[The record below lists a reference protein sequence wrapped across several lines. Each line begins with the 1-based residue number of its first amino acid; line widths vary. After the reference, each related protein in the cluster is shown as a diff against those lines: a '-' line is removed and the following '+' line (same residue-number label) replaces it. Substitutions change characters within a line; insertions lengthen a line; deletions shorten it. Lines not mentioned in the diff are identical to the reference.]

1 MVALD
6 TNIAIEILRGQTRP
20 LTDAG
25 LQLADCTLPVTVA
38 GELLFGARNSGRVEK
53 NLLWYRDFI
62 QTLPSLV
69 LDGIAAEH
77 YAEIRLALTHQ
88 GRLIPANDMWIAAI
102 CRANDVPLLTFD
114 KHFGYVPGLQLLVP

>member
-6 TNIAIEILRGQTRP
+6 TNIAIAILRGQAQL
-20 LTDAG
+20 LTDHN
-25 LQLADCTLPVTVA
+25 LQLSNCALPITVA

-62 QTLPSLV
+62 QTLPSLI

-77 YAEIRLALTHQ
+77 YAEIRLALKQ
-88 GRLIPANDMWIAAI
+88 KGSPIPENDMWIAAI
-102 CRANDVPLLTFD
+102 CRANDVPLLTLD
-114 KHFGYVPGLQLLVP
+114 KHFGYVPGLALMAP

>member
-6 TNIAIEILRGQTRP
+6 TNVAIAILRGQTQ
-20 LTDAG
+20 LLADANI
-25 LQLADCTLPVTVA
+25 QLANCALPITVA

-77 YAEIRLALTHQ
+77 YAEIRLALKQQ
-88 GRLIPANDMWIAAI
+88 GRPIPENDMWIAAI
-102 CRANDVPLLTFD
+102 CRVNDVPLLTFD